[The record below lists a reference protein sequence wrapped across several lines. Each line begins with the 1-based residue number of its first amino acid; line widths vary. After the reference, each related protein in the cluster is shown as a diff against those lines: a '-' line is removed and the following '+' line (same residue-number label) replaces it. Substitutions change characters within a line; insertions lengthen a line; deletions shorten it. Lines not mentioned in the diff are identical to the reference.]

1 MHRVQQT
8 SSVKQLLHKNKTV
21 LTDILGGTTSRVQ
34 PLDVLI
40 NKPLKDYGRELFK
53 KHIDKNLEVYVEGT
67 LSAAKR
73 RILTTKWVADSS
85 EKIRKQPDMIKHSF
99 SKYGLSNN
107 LDGIG
112 LHNRL
117 QNTLRREG
125 IYSSRG

>member
-1 MHRVQQT
+1 M
-8 SSVKQLLHKNKTV
+8 KQLLHKNKTV

-40 NKPLKDYGRELFK
+40 NKPFKDYGRELFK

-73 RILTTKWVADSS
+73 RILTTKWVADAS

-99 SKYGLSNN
+99 LKYGLSNN

-117 QNTLRREG
+117 QNTFRREG